1 MNKSI
6 EEIWSE
12 GFDNNN
18 FSIPPVI
25 VNLYDK
31 KSILTI
37 DKLKA
42 ASKKDNW
49 SIIPMALIVLI
60 FFIIKSKVIFGLYFA
75 TLMMSLFFLNRKR
88 LQFLNTINTDQ
99 SCFEYLSKIQKM
111 IKDNVKFYTRL
122 LGIGFPFLAS
132 IGYCLFILGTDQK
145 DHLLET
151 YSINTMITSSIIL
164 LMSFSIIGVL
174 SFRLSNYL
182 IYGRLIKKIDEM
194 IEELALL
201 TK

>member
-1 MNKSI
+1 MKKSI
-6 EEIWSE
+6 EEIWSD

-49 SIIPMALIVLI
+49 SIIPIAIITLL
-60 FFIIKSKVIFGLYFA
+60 FFIVKSKVIFGLYLA

-122 LGIGFPFLAS
+122 LGIGFPFLAF

-145 DHLLET
+145 DHILET
-151 YSINTMITSSIIL
+151 YSINTMITSSIMI
-164 LMSFSIIGVL
+164 LMSSSIIGVL

-182 IYGRLIKKIDEM
+182 AYGRLIKKIEEM

>member
-1 MNKSI
+1 MKKSI
-6 EEIWSE
+6 EEIWSD

-42 ASKKDNW
+42 ATKKDNW
-49 SIIPMALIVLI
+49 SIIHIAIITLL
-60 FFIIKSKVIFGLYFA
+60 FFIVKSKVIFGLYLA

-122 LGIGFPFLAS
+122 LGIGFPFLAF

-145 DHLLET
+145 DHILET
-151 YSINTMITSSIIL
+151 YSINTMITSSIMI
-164 LMSFSIIGVL
+164 LMSSSIIGVL

-182 IYGRLIKKIDEM
+182 VYGRLIKKIEEM

>member
-49 SIIPMALIVLI
+49 SIIPIAIITLL
-60 FFIIKSKVIFGLYFA
+60 FFIVKSKVIFGLYLA

-88 LQFLNTINTDQ
+88 LQFLNTINTD
-99 SCFEYLSKIQKM
+99 
-111 IKDNVKFYTRL
+111 
-122 LGIGFPFLAS
+122 
-132 IGYCLFILGTDQK
+132 
-145 DHLLET
+145 
-151 YSINTMITSSIIL
+151 
-164 LMSFSIIGVL
+164 
-174 SFRLSNYL
+174 
-182 IYGRLIKKIDEM
+182 
-194 IEELALL
+194 
-201 TK
+201 

>member
-1 MNKSI
+1 MKKSI

-42 ASKKDNW
+42 ATKKDNW

-60 FFIIKSKVIFGLYFA
+60 FFIIKSN
-75 TLMMSLFFLNRKR
+75 SLF
-88 LQFLNTINTDQ
+88 
-99 SCFEYLSKIQKM
+99 
-111 IKDNVKFYTRL
+111 
-122 LGIGFPFLAS
+122 
-132 IGYCLFILGTDQK
+132 
-145 DHLLET
+145 
-151 YSINTMITSSIIL
+151 
-164 LMSFSIIGVL
+164 
-174 SFRLSNYL
+174 
-182 IYGRLIKKIDEM
+182 
-194 IEELALL
+194 
-201 TK
+201 